1 MSVRPSAEA
10 SPCYLPS
17 VIRRVTDRDAELFR
31 RELAGFVPP
40 DSFDVHAHLYTVSG
54 LNVTHE
60 LSNEDAAAELGVEAY
75 RKSVRSWMGD
85 ACPRDGLFFGLPI
98 SATAD
103 VVGENRFVGEQVARH
118 ESSRA
123 LRLVRPTDDPAAV
136 GAALQTGHFCG
147 FKVYHT
153 FAASASLPE
162 TPASIIAN
170 FQKSAIML
178 AEGTYGAAIEA
189 FLPEWVWELADR
201 HELAIMLHLVRQQA
215 LSDPGNLEYV
225 REHCLRYP
233 NARLVLAHAARG
245 FCAQHTV
252 GAIDL
257 LRGLGNV
264 FFDTAAIC
272 EPAAFEA
279 ILRAFGPSRL
289 LFGTDWP
296 ICNLR
301 GRCVS
306 VADGFFWMY
315 DHNVDWETSQFSQP
329 TLVGIESLLAL
340 KQAARTCAL
349 TDGDLE
355 RIFRTNARQ
364 LLGIRASGQE
374 DCRVGQVCNPP
385 LRMEPGRPNWL
396 GPATP
401 AAPNEFGRPPTAPS
415 FDVVCGGGRTQALYE
430 AAKKLIPGGTQLLS
444 KRPEQLAPGK
454 WPAYFAEARGCEVI
468 DLDGRRFVDMAY
480 MGIGACLLGYNDP
493 DVTAAVVRRVQ
504 LGSMSTLNS
513 PEEAELAELL
523 VALHPWADQVRY
535 FRCGGE
541 AMAAAVR
548 IARASTGR
556 DKVALC
562 GYHGWHDWYLATNL
576 PTDATGAGKD
586 RLREHLLPGLEPAG
600 VPSGLAGT
608 VFPFRFNQLEELR
621 AIVEG
626 HGPQLAAIVMEPT
639 RGAHPEPGF
648 LEGVRDLCSRCGAK
662 LVIDEI
668 TIGFR
673 LCLGGAHLKY
683 GLAPDLAVYAKA
695 LGNGHPMAAVVGTA
709 DTMDACQRTF
719 ISSTYWTESVGPTA
733 ALATLRKMQQV
744 DVPAHVARIGGRM
757 RAGWEDLARRHGVP
771 MHTAGHDCLVKL
783 GFDHPDDLALQTL
796 LTVRMLEREILACAG
811 FYPSLAHEERHVDAY
826 LAAAGPVF
834 AELGEAA
841 RAGDAASRVGG
852 AVRQSGFARLA

>member
-1 MSVRPSAEA
+1 MSLRPRAEA

-17 VIRRVTDRDAELFR
+17 VIRRVTDRDVELFR

-40 DSFDVHAHLYTVSG
+40 GSFDVHAHLYTVPG
-54 LNVTHE
+54 LNVAVE
-60 LSNEDAAAELGVEAY
+60 ESAEDAGAELGVEAY
-75 RKSVRSWMGD
+75 RESMRSWMGD
-85 ACPRDGLFFGLPI
+85 AAPRDGLFFGLPL
-98 SATAD
+98 SANIGVA
-103 VVGENRFVGEQVARH
+103 GENRFVGAQVARQ
-118 ESSRA
+118 EGSRA
-123 LRLVRPTDDPAAV
+123 LLLVRPTDHPAAV
-136 GAALQTGHFCG
+136 EATLQTDRLCG
-147 FKVYHT
+147 FKVYHL
-153 FAASASLPE
+153 FAQ
-162 TPASIIAN
+162 TPD
-170 FQKSAIML
+170 
-178 AEGTYGAAIEA
+178 TYQAPTEA
-189 FLPEWVWELADR
+189 FLPEWVWERADQR
-201 HELAIMLHLVRQQA
+201 GLSIMLHLVRRQA

-225 REHCLRYP
+225 RGHCLRYP
-233 NARLVLAHAARG
+233 NARLILAHAARG

-252 GAIDL
+252 DSIDR
-257 LRGLGNV
+257 LRGLGNL
-264 FFDTAAIC
+264 FFDTAAVC
-272 EPAAFEA
+272 EAAAFEA
-279 ILRAFGPSRL
+279 VLRAFGPSRL

-306 VADGFFWMY
+306 VGDGFFWLY
-315 DHNVDWETSQFSQP
+315 EHNVDWDTSQFAQP
-329 TLVGIESLLAL
+329 TLVGIESLRAL

-355 RIFRTNARQ
+355 QIFCANARQ
-364 LLGIRASGQE
+364 LLGVGLAGQENRGVRELCDSRAS
-374 DCRVGQVCNPP
+374 V
-385 LRMEPGRPNWL
+385 
-396 GPATP
+396 A
-401 AAPNEFGRPPTAPS
+401 
-415 FDVVCGGGRTQALYE
+415 GGERTQALYE
-430 AAKKLIPGGTQLLS
+430 AAKKRIPGGTQLLS

-480 MGIGACLLGYNDP
+480 MGIGACLLGYCDP

-513 PEEAELAELL
+513 PEEAELAEVL

-576 PTDATGAGKD
+576 PTATEHAGED

-608 VFPFRFNQLEELR
+608 VFPFRFNQLAELE
-621 AIVEG
+621 AIVAT
-626 HGPQLAAIVMEPT
+626 HGPELAAVVMEPT

-648 LEGVRDLCSRCGAK
+648 LEGVRALCDRCGAR

-673 LCLGGAHLKY
+673 LCLGGAHLRY
-683 GLAPDLAVYAKA
+683 GVAPDLAVYAKA
-695 LGNGHPMAAVVGTA
+695 LGNGHPMAAIVGNA
-709 DTMDACQRTF
+709 DTMDACQCTF

-733 ALATLRKMQQV
+733 ALATLRKMQRF
-744 DVPAHVARIGGRM
+744 DVPVHVARIGRRM
-757 RAGWEDLARRHGVP
+757 REGWEELSRRHGVP
-771 MHTAGHDCLVKL
+771 LHTAGHDCLVKL
-783 GFDHPDDLALQTL
+783 GFDHPDDPALQTL
-796 LTVRMLEREILACAG
+796 LTVRMLERGFLACAG
-811 FYPSLAHEERHVDAY
+811 FYPSLAHEERHVEAY
-826 LAAAGPVF
+826 LAAADPVF

-841 RAGDAASRVGG
+841 RAGDAARRVGG
-852 AVRQSGFARLA
+852 AVKQSGFARLA